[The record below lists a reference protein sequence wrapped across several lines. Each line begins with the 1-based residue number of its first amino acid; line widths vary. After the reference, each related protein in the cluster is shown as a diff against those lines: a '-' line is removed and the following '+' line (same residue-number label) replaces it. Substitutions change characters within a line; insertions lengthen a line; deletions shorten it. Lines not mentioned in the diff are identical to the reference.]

1 MVLTLWLSRGSG
13 WREPRFWRNAAV
25 VSSLIMS
32 GILVYLTIDSL
43 NQIRE
48 GSARVPAYT
57 GSNKAIA
64 ASSRD
69 PNKPNVLFTAF
80 TSIN

>member
-1 MVLTLWLSRGSG
+1 M
-13 WREPRFWRNAAV
+13 AA
-25 VSSLIMS
+25 SSF
-32 GILVYLTIDSL
+32 
-43 NQIRE
+43 
-48 GSARVPAYT
+48 SAGLKGA
-57 GSNKAIA
+57 GAWAKAKA